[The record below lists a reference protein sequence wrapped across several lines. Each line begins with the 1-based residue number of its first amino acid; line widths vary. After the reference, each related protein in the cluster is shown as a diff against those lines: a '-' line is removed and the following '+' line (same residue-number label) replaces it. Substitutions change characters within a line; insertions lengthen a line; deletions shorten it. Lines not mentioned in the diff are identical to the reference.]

1 VRRLS
6 ALLWFSAVVT
16 YLFLYAPIAVVTV
29 YSFNARRYGMVWS
42 GFTTRWYR
50 ELFQSSEKIL
60 AAENTVV
67 LAVVSTLV
75 STLLGTLLGYGLA
88 RYRFAGK
95 KLFSWLMYIPVVIP
109 DIVMAVAMLLFFA
122 LLRRWTGLFELGL
135 PTMILAHITFQIPF
149 VAIVVRS
156 RLSGMD
162 PSIEEAARDLGADGW
177 QAFRHVTLPL
187 IAPGVV
193 AGALLAFTL
202 SLDDFVVSFFTAGPG
217 STTLPILIYSS
228 VKRGITPDINALS
241 TLIVLASVAGT
252 LLMSLP
258 ARLRVRSFQV
268 VLILVAAAFLF
279 GRAAAPKNR
288 LNLLMWSEYIDPR
301 VIRDFEKR
309 YDCKVT
315 LDVFE
320 DLESMMAKLQQGGS
334 SLYDV
339 ITPTNYV
346 VPALLR
352 LKLVQEIR
360 HENVPNLAN
369 IEPRFAS
376 PYFDPG
382 NRYTAPYQWGTNGIY
397 LRKKAGQT
405 LERTWGLFFDPAK
418 QPGPFMLIDGI
429 RETIGAALKF
439 RGHSLNSTSPR
450 ELLEARDTLIE
461 TKRRCAGFE
470 GGVGGK
476 NRVLSRGVVA
486 AMAYN
491 GDAVRGMR
499 EDPETEYFVPEEGS
513 EIWMDNMAIPAR
525 APNRAMAE
533 KFINFVLEPETGAR
547 ISNFNQYAT
556 PNRAALPFIEPK
568 DRANPAIY
576 PPPAVMEKLEF
587 LRDIGPALKLYDEV
601 WTQVK
606 SK

>member
-6 ALLWFSAVVT
+6 LPLWFSAVVT
-16 YLFLYAPIAVVTV
+16 YVFLYAPIAVVAL

-42 GFTTRWYR
+42 GFTTQWYGQ
-50 ELFQSSEKIL
+50 LLKSSEKVM
-60 AAENTVV
+60 AAENTIV
-67 LAVVSTLV
+67 LAIVSTAV
-75 STLLGTLLGYGLA
+75 STILGTLLGYGLS
-88 RYRFAGK
+88 RYAFPGK

-109 DIVMAVAMLLFFA
+109 DIVMAVAMLLFFS
-122 LLRRWTGLFELGL
+122 LLRGWTGLFELGL

-156 RLSGMD
+156 RLAGMD

-177 QAFRHVTLPL
+177 QTFRHVTLPL

-241 TLIVLASVAGT
+241 TLIVLASVGGT

-258 ARLRVRSFQV
+258 PRLRVRSFQAAL
-268 VLILVAAAFLF
+268 VLAAGAFF
-279 GRAAAPKNR
+279 WTRAAAPTNR
-288 LNLLMWSEYIDPR
+288 LNLLMWSEYIDPK
-301 VIRDFEKR
+301 VVQDFEKR
-309 YDCKVT
+309 YRCKVT

-339 ITPTNYV
+339 ITPSDYV
-346 VPALLR
+346 VPVLLR
-352 LKLVQEIR
+352 LKLLQEIR
-360 HENVPNLAN
+360 HANVPNLAN

-376 PYFDPG
+376 PPFDPG
-382 NRYTAPYQWGTNGIY
+382 NRFTAPYQWGTVGIY
-397 LRKKAGQT
+397 LRKNAGQVFP
-405 LERTWGLFFDPAK
+405 RTWGLLFEAAR
-418 QPGPFMLIDGI
+418 QPGAFMLMDGI
-429 RETIGAALKF
+429 RETVGAALKY
-439 RGHSLNSTSPR
+439 RGHSLNSTDRR
-450 ELLEARDTLIE
+450 ELVEARDTLLE
-461 TKRRCAGFE
+461 AKRRSAGFE

-476 NRVLSRGVVA
+476 NRVLARAVVA
-486 AMAYN
+486 AMSYN

-499 EDPETEYFVPEEGS
+499 EDPETEFFVPEEGG
-513 EIWMDNMAIPAR
+513 EIWMDNMAIPVK
-525 APNRAMAE
+525 APHRDMAE
-533 KFINFVLEPETGAR
+533 RFINYILEPETGAR
-547 ISNFNQYAT
+547 VSNFNQYAT
-556 PNRAALPFIEPK
+556 PNRASIRFINPK
-568 DRANPAIY
+568 DVGNPAIY
-576 PPPAVMEKLEF
+576 PSAAIMNKLEF
-587 LRDIGPALKLYDEV
+587 LRDLGPDLKLYDEV

>member
-1 VRRLS
+1 MRRLS
-6 ALLWFSAVVT
+6 VPLWFSAAVT

-67 LAVVSTLV
+67 LALASTLV

-88 RYRFAGK
+88 RYRFAGQRI
-95 KLFSWLMYIPVVIP
+95 FSWLMYIPVVIP

-177 QAFRHVTLPL
+177 QTFRHVTLPL
-187 IAPGVV
+187 IAPGIV

-258 ARLRVRSFQV
+258 PRLRVRSFQV
-268 VLILVAAAFLF
+268 VLVLVGAAFLF

-288 LNLLMWSEYIDPR
+288 LNLLMWSEYIDPQ

-369 IEPRFAS
+369 VEPRFAS
-376 PYFDPG
+376 PFFDPG

-397 LRKKAGQT
+397 LRKKPGQT

-418 QPGPFMLIDGI
+418 QPGSFMLIDGI

-450 ELLEARDTLIE
+450 ELLEARDTLLE

-513 EIWMDNMAIPAR
+513 EIWMDNMAIPAQ
-525 APNRAMAE
+525 APNRTMAE

-547 ISNFNQYAT
+547 ISNFTQYAT
-556 PNRAALPFIEPK
+556 PNRAALPFIHPR

-576 PPPAVMEKLEF
+576 PSPAVMEKLEF